1 MLFFLRATDV
11 DPEQRAIEEE
21 LFNSFLNSMVR
32 GFFISFIMSCL
43 YLTSL
48 SSDMKSRTT
57 FNLHHSLKMINWNFN

>member
-32 GFFISFIMSCL
+32 GFFYFFHYVL
-43 YLTSL
+43 SL
-48 SSDMKSRTT
+48 FDIIVIRHEEQ
-57 FNLHHSLKMINWNFN
+57 NDL